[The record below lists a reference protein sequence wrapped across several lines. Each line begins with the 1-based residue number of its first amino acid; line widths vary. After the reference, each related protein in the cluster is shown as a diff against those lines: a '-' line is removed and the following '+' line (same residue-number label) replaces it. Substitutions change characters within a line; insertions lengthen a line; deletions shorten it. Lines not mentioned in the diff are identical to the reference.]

1 MYFKLI
7 ANDIKNSRLI
17 SATVVV
23 FIFAASMLMAAAAGI
38 GVRLVSSI
46 DNLFE
51 QAKTPHY
58 MQMHA
63 GKIDRLRLGRF
74 VRDHPEIEA
83 YLVSEFLNIEGAQIQ
98 FDGRSLADSVQ
109 DNGFVVQNESF
120 DFLLDLE
127 NRPIVALPGE
137 IYVPIYY
144 MKLLGLSVG
153 DKAKIAGREFTV
165 AGFVRDSQ
173 MNAGLVSSKRFVV
186 HETDLQSLEPVGV
199 PEYLIEFRLSDLSQ
213 TAQLESDYINRGLE
227 SNGPSAITYALFR
240 LINMIADAMMI
251 AVLAIVGLLVILIS
265 FLCVR
270 FTLLAKIEDEYKE
283 IGILKAVGIPQRNIR
298 RLYLAKYLF
307 LAGIAC
313 VFGFLAAQ
321 LLQSFLI
328 QNIEL
333 YMGKSDAGAVPGL
346 FGVATS
352 LIVFFMIYAYANGIV
367 DSFDRISTA
376 DALRFGAPD
385 NKDSRLGKFRL
396 ALSSLPGNIFLSVQ
410 ELIGS
415 KRVYMTMLAVLVVC
429 VFIVTLPADMHHTFA
444 DRSFIGYLGLGDYD
458 LRIDIAQMDGIVERA
473 EEIMGELDAD
483 PGIASANLLIS
494 KIFDAPL
501 DSGAARKIKIEL
513 GDHELIPVN
522 YTQGAAPTA
531 ENEIALSELNAQD
544 LEKKLGDRIGV
555 IVDGGYRSF
564 IVSGLYSDI
573 TNGGKTAKAAFESE
587 GGAVLWAVIVIRL
600 TDGVLPEE
608 KLSVYRARFGD
619 VKISDVSGY
628 IDQTFG
634 GTKDAIRKVAL
645 ISSLMAL
652 VIAFTLTLLFMR
664 MLYFKDRN
672 QIAVLKA
679 IGFRNA
685 DINLQYVI
693 KAMIILAL
701 SLLIGIACT
710 RTVGRSLGTLI
721 FSIFNISGV
730 RLLSST
736 VIRYFVAPLSI
747 GISVALGTVLGVRGI
762 VQLKISELIKE

>member
-17 SATVVV
+17 STTVVV

-38 GVRLVSSI
+38 GVRLASSI
-46 DNLFE
+46 ENLFD

-63 GKIDRLRLGRF
+63 GEIDRFRLGRF
-74 VRDHPEIEA
+74 VQDHPEIEE
-83 YLVSEFLNIEGAQIQ
+83 YLVAEFLNIEGTQIQ

-109 DNGFVVQNESF
+109 DNGFVAQNESF

-144 MKLLGLSVG
+144 MKSLGLSVG
-153 DKAKIAGREFTV
+153 DKAKIAEREFTV

-186 HETDLQSLEPVGV
+186 HETDLQSLEPIGI
-199 PEYLIEFRLSDLSQ
+199 PEYLIEFRLNDLSQ
-213 TAQLESDYINRGLE
+213 IAQLESDYINQGLE

-298 RLYLAKYLF
+298 RIYLAKYLF

-313 VFGFLAAQ
+313 ALGFLAAQ
-321 LLQSFLI
+321 FLQSFLV

-333 YMGKSDAGAVPGL
+333 YMGKSDAGAVPELLG
-346 FGVATS
+346 AAAS
-352 LIVFFMIYAYANGIV
+352 LVVFFMIYAYANGIV
-367 DSFDRISTA
+367 KGFDKISAA
-376 DALRFGAPD
+376 DALRFGVPSE
-385 NKDSRLGKFRL
+385 KDGRLSKFQL
-396 ALSSLPGNIFLSVQ
+396 ALSSLPGSFFLSVH
-410 ELIGS
+410 ELIVS
-415 KRVYMTMLAVLVVC
+415 KKVYVTMLAVLVVC
-429 VFIVTLPADMHHTFA
+429 VFIATLPADMHHTFA

-458 LRIDIAQMDGIVERA
+458 LRIDIAQMDDIVERA
-473 EEIMGELDAD
+473 EKIMDELDAD
-483 PGIASANLLIS
+483 SDIASANLLIS
-494 KIFDAPL
+494 KVFDVPL
-501 DSGAARKIKIEL
+501 GSGAAQKIKIEL
-513 GDHELIPVN
+513 GDHQLIPVN
-522 YTQGAAPTA
+522 YTRGAAPTA

-544 LEKKLGDRIGV
+544 LGKKLGDHIGL
-555 IVDGGYRSF
+555 IVDGRYRSF

-587 GGAVLWAVIVIRL
+587 SGAVLWAVIVIRL

-608 KLSVYRARFGD
+608 KLSAYRERFGD
-619 VKISDVSGY
+619 VKISDVNGY
-628 IDQTFG
+628 VDQTFG
-634 GTKDAIRKVAL
+634 GTKDAIGKVAL
-645 ISSLMAL
+645 ISSLLAL

-664 MLYFKDRN
+664 MLYFKDKK

-679 IGFRNA
+679 VGFRNA
-685 DINLQYVI
+685 DINLQYVLR
-693 KAMIILAL
+693 AMIVLLL
-701 SLLIGIACT
+701 SLLIGMACT

-721 FSIFNISGV
+721 LSIFNISGV
-730 RLLSST
+730 RLLGSAA
-736 VIRYFVAPLSI
+736 IRYFIAPISI
-747 GISVALGTVLGVRGI
+747 GISVAFGTILGVRGI
-762 VQLKISELIKE
+762 VHLKISELIKE